1 MKIQALMTILNTIL
15 VLVNC
20 YMIGQCMSYLNTA
33 LINTIGFFVWV
44 IGVYLRI
51 YGTLDRITSG

>member
-1 MKIQALMTILNTIL
+1 MTILNTIL

>member
-1 MKIQALMTILNTIL
+1 MTILNTIL
-15 VLVNC
+15 VFVNS
-20 YMIGQCMSYLNTA
+20 YMIGQCMSYLNIA
-33 LINTIGFFVWV
+33 LTNTIGFFVWV